1 MTNATPADSAHSRRA
16 ARDDR
21 IAKPIGPRRCAAR
34 PSGRPVL
41 VCAGDSITHGAMSA
55 NWVSQVASSAASVAD
70 TVNAGV
76 NGNLAW
82 NLLSRLDEIIA
93 CRPSVVT
100 VLIGTNDALAHISD
114 AWSDGYMKGQR
125 LPQRPTAQWYEANLQ
140 RIVERLQSETS
151 AAIALMS
158 LPPLGDEAEGRWHDL
173 IAPYNAIIHAVA
185 ARAGVPVLPV
195 HEDVS
200 ELITHRPP
208 VPWDGTKKLMGRA
221 VVRRFLLRRSWD
233 VIARQHG
240 FSTTTD
246 AVHLNERAGARIAA
260 LVEQFAR
267 SGKKSRGRH
276 APLSTARA
284 GTVRADQ
291 ASARSSNPEADWV
304 RARRSSTDPLDEVVE
319 VSEVARRAL

>member
-1 MTNATPADSAHSRRA
+1 MAKSTAARSAHSRRA

-21 IAKPIGPRRCAAR
+21 LAKPVGPRRYAAR

-41 VCAGDSITHGAMSA
+41 VCAGDSITHGAISA
-55 NWVSQVASSAASVAD
+55 NWVSQVASSAALVAD

-76 NGNLAW
+76 NGNLAG
-82 NLLSRLDEIIA
+82 NLLARLDEIIA

-100 VLIGTNDALAHISD
+100 ILIGTNDALAHVSD
-114 AWSDGYMKGQR
+114 AWSDGYMKGQH
-125 LPQRPTAQWYEANLQ
+125 LPQRPTARWYGDNLR
-140 RIVERLQSETS
+140 RIVKRLRSETS

-158 LPPLGDEAEGRWHDL
+158 LPPLGDEVEGRWHDL

-195 HEDVS
+195 NEEVS
-200 ELITHRPP
+200 DLITHRPP

-233 VIARQHG
+233 AIARQHG

-246 AVHLNERAGARIAA
+246 AVHLNERAGARIAV

-267 SGKKSRGRH
+267 E
-276 APLSTARA
+276 AATSTSSCP
-284 GTVRADQ
+284 T
-291 ASARSSNPEADWV
+291 RSC
-304 RARRSSTDPLDEVVE
+304 T
-319 VSEVARRAL
+319 